1 MISLFGSFFLYI
13 IRISVKMGADDTVL
27 RLKLESTEWD
37 YGFWNNTSTI
47 RIRNDKDGRD
57 FLLDFDLVI
66 AVGSFDC
73 LWKDV
78 KK

>member
-13 IRISVKMGADDTVL
+13 IRISVKMGADDTFL

-47 RIRNDKDGRD
+47 RIRDDKDGRD

>member
-66 AVGSFDC
+66 AVGAFDC